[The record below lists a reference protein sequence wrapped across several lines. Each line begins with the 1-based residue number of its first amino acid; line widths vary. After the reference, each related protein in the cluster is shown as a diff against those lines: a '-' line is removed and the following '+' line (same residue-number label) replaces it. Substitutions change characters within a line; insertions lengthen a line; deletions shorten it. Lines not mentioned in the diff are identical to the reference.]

1 MKKYHVVSAKRMRWD
16 NGDRTYEYF
25 FFPVDEYS
33 KEQAMA
39 QFKTV
44 RKETLKNN
52 SWYPYTAYEYD
63 GETFYSIQYSGI
75 ADESEISN
83 R

>member
-1 MKKYHVVSAKRMRWD
+1 MKKYHVVCAKRMGWD
-16 NGDRTYEYF
+16 NGDKTYEYF
-25 FFPVDEYS
+25 FFPVDKYS

-39 QFKTV
+39 EFRRVTKQA
-44 RKETLKNN
+44 LKNN

-75 ADESEISN
+75 ADESEVN